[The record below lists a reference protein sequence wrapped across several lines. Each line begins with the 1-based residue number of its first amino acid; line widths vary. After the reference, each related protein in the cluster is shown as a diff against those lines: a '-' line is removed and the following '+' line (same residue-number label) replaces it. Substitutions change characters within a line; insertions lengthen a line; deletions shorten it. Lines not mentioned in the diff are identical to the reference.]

1 MSWAKFQRS
10 ELQGIESI
18 IRAQKLSN
26 TKEVDVIEG

>member
-1 MSWAKFQRS
+1 MIRAKFQRG